1 MTKPFKKGWAEP
13 VQLPRGTTWHRQV
26 AALCCKKGKSGLKIL
41 LITSRDTGRWILP
54 KGWPMDDLSDPQ
66 AALQEAWEEAGVK
79 KARIKRKP
87 IGHYDYNKI
96 LAGGVPLPVRAQVYR
111 VNVTALADKYPEV
124 DERTRRWVTP
134 KEAAEMVDEPD
145 LKALLRKL

>member
-13 VQLPRGTTWHRQV
+13 VELARDIKPRRQV
-26 AALCCKKGKSGLKIL
+26 AALCCKKGKAGLKVL

-54 KGWPMDDLSDPQ
+54 KGWPMDDRSDPQ

-87 IGHYDYNKI
+87 VGHYDYDKI
-96 LAGGVPLPVRAQVYR
+96 LAGGVPLPVRAHVYR
-111 VNVTALADKYPEV
+111 VNVSALADKYPEV
-124 DERTRRWVTP
+124 DQRSRRWVTP
-134 KEAAEMVDEPD
+134 KEAAQMVDEPE